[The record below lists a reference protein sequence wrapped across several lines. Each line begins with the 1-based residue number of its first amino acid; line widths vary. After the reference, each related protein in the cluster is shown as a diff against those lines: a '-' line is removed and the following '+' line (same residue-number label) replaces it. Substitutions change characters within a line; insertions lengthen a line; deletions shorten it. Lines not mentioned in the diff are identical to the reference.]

1 MFLDKDEIK
10 INNEFVKKGYIVR
23 KIEDLESK
31 NYINNIFIN
40 FMKNK
45 IDLKSLG
52 LIDKDILNNFHKFI
66 KVKDLNKF
74 RVALIHYLNQDKLIR
89 EKYFQLGKKYLYA
102 ITGNELVMQ
111 KRINL
116 SIQFPKDKSSLLP
129 IHSDTWSGD
138 SPYEVVLWVPL
149 VNCYLT
155 KSMYILPPKYL
166 SEVNKF
172 FSRKGYNVDSE
183 KVFKQFKKKVEWVD
197 IKSDEILIFNQ
208 NLPHGNVVNLESE
221 TRWSLNCRFKS
232 IFSPYGDK
240 KIGEFFEPITL
251 RAISQ
256 IGMNYKYPN
265 ESKS

>member
-40 FMKNK
+40 FIKNK

-74 RVALIHYLNQDKLIR
+74 RVALIHYINQDKLIR

-116 SIQFPKDKSSLLP
+116 SIQFPKDKSC
-129 IHSDTWSGD
+129 
-138 SPYEVVLWVPL
+138 L
-149 VNCYLT
+149 VGL
-155 KSMYILPPKYL
+155 
-166 SEVNKF
+166 
-172 FSRKGYNVDSE
+172 
-183 KVFKQFKKKVEWVD
+183 
-197 IKSDEILIFNQ
+197 
-208 NLPHGNVVNLESE
+208 
-221 TRWSLNCRFKS
+221 
-232 IFSPYGDK
+232 
-240 KIGEFFEPITL
+240 
-251 RAISQ
+251 
-256 IGMNYKYPN
+256 
-265 ESKS
+265 